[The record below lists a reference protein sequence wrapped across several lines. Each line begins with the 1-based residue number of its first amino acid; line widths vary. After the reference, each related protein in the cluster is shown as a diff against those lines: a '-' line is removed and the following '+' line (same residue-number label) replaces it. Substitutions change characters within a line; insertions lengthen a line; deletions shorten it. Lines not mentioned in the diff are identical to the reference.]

1 MSDRYRYT
9 RARSVRF
16 VKKTSGG
23 SPAGER
29 RRHES
34 EGATGAERGGGSG
47 RSPGRKRIFSI
58 FQSHRGPS
66 VKRKMH
72 IFCST
77 SSVRQPH
84 IDMLNDSNII

>member
-34 EGATGAERGGGSG
+34 EGATGAERGGV
-47 RSPGRKRIFSI
+47 
-58 FQSHRGPS
+58 RGGAPAANAFLAYFR
-66 VKRKMH
+66 V
-72 IFCST
+72 T
-77 SSVRQPH
+77 EGLQ
-84 IDMLNDSNII
+84 